1 MGQRPRDGTTLCR
14 QANRRACPGDGHQVS
29 RRPAQRD
36 RGDHCYYSDRLLGD
50 ALVAWRLP
58 AIESIEA
65 QLKDAIAALQIDAL
79 PPLEVSTR
87 RLLITELANVANALS
102 RCQRLGASFAELIQF
117 QTYALGGTES
127 YDAVGQ
133 KRTSGSASML
143 RVRA

>member
-1 MGQRPRDGTTLCR
+1 MSQP
-14 QANRRACPGDGHQVS
+14 APNRS
-29 RRPAQRD
+29 RSSLLEAVVHVRELLDA
-36 RGDHCYYSDRLLGD
+36 LGD
-50 ALVAWRLP
+50 SLVAWRLP

-87 RLLITELANVANALS
+87 RSLITELANVANALS

>member
-1 MGQRPRDGTTLCR
+1 MSQP
-14 QANRRACPGDGHQVS
+14 APNRS
-29 RRPAQRD
+29 RSSLLEAVVHVRELLDA
-36 RGDHCYYSDRLLGD
+36 LGD
-50 ALVAWRLP
+50 SLVAWRLP

-87 RLLITELANVANALS
+87 RSLITELANVANALS

-133 KRTSGSASML
+133 KRTSDSASML

>member
-1 MGQRPRDGTTLCR
+1 MSQP
-14 QANRRACPGDGHQVS
+14 APNRS
-29 RRPAQRD
+29 RSSLLEAVVHVRELLDA
-36 RGDHCYYSDRLLGD
+36 LGD
-50 ALVAWRLP
+50 SLVAWRLP

-87 RLLITELANVANALS
+87 RSLITELANVANALS

-133 KRTSGSASML
+133 KRTSGPASML

>member
-1 MGQRPRDGTTLCR
+1 MSQP
-14 QANRRACPGDGHQVS
+14 APNRS
-29 RRPAQRD
+29 RSSLLEAVVHVRELLDA
-36 RGDHCYYSDRLLGD
+36 LGD
-50 ALVAWRLP
+50 SLVAWRLP

-87 RLLITELANVANALS
+87 RSLITELANVANALS

-117 QTYALGGTES
+117 QTYALGGRES